1 MKFIAVL
8 ADNVRSQAYLQ
19 TLVKQKILPHKVII
33 LKSHANSSLGVVSKK
48 SVSFKNDKYFF
59 KNSILDTKESL
70 IYTLRKNNISHET
83 VNNSDINS
91 DIIFKKISNCK
102 NKIIL
107 VSVFAGQILKTRILQ
122 TKKKF
127 LHIHP
132 GKLPE
137 YRGSTTIYYSLLQT
151 NKVAATAIFLNEEID
166 KGNIICSKEYKFNF
180 DAKLIDLVFD
190 PLLRAEVLV
199 TAMKLLSK
207 NKNCEKTQN
216 HFSGTDYFI
225 IHPILK
231 HLAILK
237 EEK

>member
-1 MKFIAVL
+1 M
-8 ADNVRSQAYLQ
+8 
-19 TLVKQKILPHKVII
+19 
-33 LKSHANSSLGVVSKK
+33 
-48 SVSFKNDKYFF
+48 
-59 KNSILDTKESL
+59 
-70 IYTLRKNNISHET
+70 
-83 VNNSDINS
+83 
-91 DIIFKKISNCK
+91 
-102 NKIIL
+102 
-107 VSVFAGQILKTRILQ
+107 
-122 TKKKF
+122 
-127 LHIHP
+127 HIHP

-166 KGNIICSKEYKFNF
+166 KGNIICSKEYKFDF

-216 HFSGTDYFI
+216 HLLGTDYFI